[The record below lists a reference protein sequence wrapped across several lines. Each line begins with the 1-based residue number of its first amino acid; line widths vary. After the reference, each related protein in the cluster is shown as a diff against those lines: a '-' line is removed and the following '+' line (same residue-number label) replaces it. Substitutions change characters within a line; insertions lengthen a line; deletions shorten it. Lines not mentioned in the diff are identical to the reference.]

1 MQLQHSVFC
10 SDIRLR
16 IIYGLQ
22 VAATDG
28 RYQHFSTR
36 GSSCSPRRG
45 RCCCGT
51 VARTRAMTRRSSRRR
66 CGTLPSSSSTSS
78 CSTCRAGAASSRIEL
93 QTNLREDFI
102 ITEKAS
108 TREHRFVQATFN
120 NLCAIVPI
128 SRLLTV
134 FRRPFSIA

>member
-10 SDIRLR
+10 SDI
-16 IIYGLQ
+16 YGLQ
-22 VAATDG
+22 LAANDG

-102 ITEKAS
+102 ITEKAPNG
-108 TREHRFVQATFN
+108 EHRFFQATGN
-120 NLCAIVPI
+120 NLCAGVPI
-128 SRLLTV
+128 SCLLAML
-134 FRRPFSIA
+134 SIA

>member
-10 SDIRLR
+10 SDI
-16 IIYGLQ
+16 YGLQ
-22 VAATDG
+22 LAANDG

-36 GSSCSPRRG
+36 GSSCSPRPG

-102 ITEKAS
+102 IMEKAS

-128 SRLLTV
+128 SRLLTM
-134 FRRPFSIA
+134 FSFQPREGPK